1 MNSNEETI
9 LRESIRSIIRHVKS
23 KRLDEEKELRQI
35 IQKMMDLQDIK
46 IYSLNGFS
54 LTMSFTEI
62 ETALK
67 IILLLVTIGYTV
79 TKWYG
84 LKNKDN

>member
-1 MNSNEETI
+1 
-9 LRESIRSIIRHVKS
+9 
-23 KRLDEEKELRQI
+23 
-35 IQKMMDLQDIK
+35 MDLQDIK

-67 IILLLVTIGYTV
+67 IILLLATIGYTV